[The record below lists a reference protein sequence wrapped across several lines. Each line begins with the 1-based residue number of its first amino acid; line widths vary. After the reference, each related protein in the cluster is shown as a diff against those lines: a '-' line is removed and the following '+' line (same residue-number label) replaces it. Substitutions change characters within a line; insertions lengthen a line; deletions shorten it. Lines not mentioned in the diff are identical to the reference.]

1 MELGGEFYL
10 DLNTLSEKKIQRR
23 SLPIRVKNRDALRC
37 RLMEH
42 RIYCAV
48 HWPFD
53 GVQADKRPLARK
65 LAAQM
70 LSLSI
75 DQRYDTAHI
84 DYLMDT
90 LDTYKGLLL

>member
-1 MELGGEFYL
+1 MKG
-10 DLNTLSEKKIQRR
+10 
-23 SLPIRVKNRDALRC
+23 RDALRC

-53 GVQADKRPLARK
+53 GVQADERPLARK

-70 LSLSI
+70 LSLPI

-90 LDTYKGLLL
+90 LNTYKGLLL